1 VTDQN
6 VIIFSTTEPTKDICE
21 YGGRSRAWVLN
32 CALGGSITEKCS
44 EYSVKSVKGT
54 LLLQLSHADIQQ
66 ISLNWSQ
73 LSGKKNVSSLP
84 EEGNRATEWYYG
96 ITPENAAPFI
106 SPSATVYRGRLL
118 LWLER

>member
-1 VTDQN
+1 MTDQN

-44 EYSVKSVKGT
+44 EYSVSSVSGT
-54 LLLQLSHADIQQ
+54 LLLQLSGANIQQ
-66 ISLNWSQ
+66 ISVNWS
-73 LSGKKNVSSLP
+73 SGEGAPSSLP
-84 EEGNRATEWYYG
+84 GEGGKTTAWYNG
-96 ITPENAAPFI
+96 ITAESAAPFV
-106 SPSATVYRGRLL
+106 SPAATTLVGKLL